1 MAKPI
6 SFTKRDLEKKK
17 QEKRL
22 AKQQKKEERK
32 NSGTSSF
39 EDMIAYVDE
48 NGVITD
54 TPPTTNEKPQ
64 EIDISTI
71 EVSTPR
77 KTDEPVIT
85 EYEGRVEFFNTSKG
99 YGFIKNLKNA
109 EKYFF
114 HVSGLQ
120 DSCICFY
127 NLFIFFIQKDSI
139 FAVMEKFE
147 VHILGCGSAL
157 PTTRHFSSSQV
168 VNIREK
174 LFMIDCGEGA
184 QLQLRRSKLK
194 FTRLNHIF
202 ISHLHGDHCFGL
214 MGLISTFGLV
224 GRTATLHIHCHAD
237 LERILT
243 PQLEYFCKGMAYNVE
258 FHLINPT
265 KAEVVYEDRSV
276 TVSSIPL
283 RHRIPTC
290 GFLFAEKP
298 TPNHI
303 IRDMID
309 FYKVPVFELNRIKNG
324 EDYVLPDGTVIPNNR
339 LTTPPA
345 PPRSYAYCSDTIFHR
360 PIIEQIKGVNLLF
373 HEATFAQCDAQRAKE
388 TFHTTAMQA
397 GEIARDADVKQ
408 LLIGHFSARYEDE
421 NILLQEARS
430 VFPNT
435 LLAKENL
442 KVTL

>member
-1 MAKPI
+1 
-6 SFTKRDLEKKK
+6 
-17 QEKRL
+17 
-22 AKQQKKEERK
+22 
-32 NSGTSSF
+32 
-39 EDMIAYVDE
+39 
-48 NGVITD
+48 
-54 TPPTTNEKPQ
+54 
-64 EIDISTI
+64 
-71 EVSTPR
+71 
-77 KTDEPVIT
+77 
-85 EYEGRVEFFNTSKG
+85 
-99 YGFIKNLKNA
+99 
-109 EKYFF
+109 
-114 HVSGLQ
+114 
-120 DSCICFY
+120 
-127 NLFIFFIQKDSI
+127 
-139 FAVMEKFE
+139 MEKFE

-157 PTTRHFSSSQV
+157 PTTRHFASSQV

-298 TPNHI
+298 TPIHI